1 MQGIRGEVA
10 AALPAVRLCGLPKL
24 REALAAGLNVNDAL
38 VQTLL
43 ELFMTVD
50 DTTVMNRHDVE
61 TMRGWVRQQTA
72 AVLASGGMLVAGGVK
87 RLSEMDT
94 LFIARNISPGGA
106 ADMLAVTWF
115 LHRLE
120 DWQGEQE

>member
-1 MQGIRGEVA
+1 
-10 AALPAVRLCGLPKL
+10 
-24 REALAAGLNVNDAL
+24 
-38 VQTLL
+38 
-43 ELFMTVD
+43 MTVD

-61 TMRGWVRQQTA
+61 TMRGWVRQQTT
-72 AVLASGGMLVAGGVK
+72 AVLASGGMLAADGQQ
-87 RLSEMDT
+87 RLAKMDA

-120 DWQGEQE
+120 DWRYEQE